1 MILKTVKTYSVVT
14 SLANKLILK
23 SVLLKNA
30 ANLVTG
36 LNGAPAPNVEMME
49 TTQFLL
55 ETENA
60 TV

>member
-14 SLANKLILK
+14 NLANKLILK

-30 ANLVTG
+30 ANSVIG
-36 LNGAPAPNVEMME
+36 LNGAPAPNVEMMVI
-49 TTQFLL
+49 TQFLL
-55 ETENA
+55 GTENA